1 MIRPKN
7 ETEDLL
13 LSITKNCETLIEQTH
28 RKAEETLEFKMIK
41 PRETFHFK
49 PPIQVKGDWMIG
61 LVDLEV
67 YNSIF
72 NITEENNKFQLY
84 KFPDEKAGSVTYE
97 KVRDKIE
104 KDLCIEDITAED
116 LQDDI
121 IGPIII
127 EEYNEQVTKRMKDEQ
142 YMNILAIYIS
152 SVFQDF
158 ESFLRTQID
167 LVEDDVKLVS
177 DEYNSSFITYELN
190 PGNYNYSD
198 LSEALFYTLQ
208 SEYPSSD
215 SEILIRLDE
224 ITRKTKLVVNSG
236 IIAIRFDEKSFFS
249 TILGFTPG
257 WDYKHYNQYFSQKIV
272 NLSSTNKIH
281 LKCDAIDGSI
291 QDGVRQPILFS
302 LVLDKPA
309 GYKIFSEPETIH
321 YKKIN
326 KSVLNTI
333 TFYLEGDN
341 NEEVDF
347 NGETLTFILQMV
359 KIWTNMFTYNY
370 LYNKWPSI
378 NLKMIVIV
386 SEEDIDQPQ
395 KTFMVV

>member
-13 LSITKNCETLIEQTH
+13 LSITKNCESLSEQTH
-28 RKAEETLEFKMIK
+28 TKPQETLEFRMVK

-49 PPIQVKGDWMIG
+49 PPIQIKGDWMIG
-61 LVDLEV
+61 LTDLEV

-72 NITEENNKFQLY
+72 NITEENNKFELY
-84 KFPDEKAGSVTYE
+84 KFPDEKAGGVTYE
-97 KVRDKIE
+97 KMRNEIE
-104 KDLCIEDITAED
+104 KGLDIEDITLKD

-127 EEYNEQVTKRMKDEQ
+127 EEYEEQVTKRMNDEQ
-142 YMNILAIYIS
+142 YMNILAIYTS

-167 LVEDDVKLVS
+167 LVEDDIKLVL
-177 DEYNSSFITYELN
+177 DEYNSSFITYELE
-190 PGNYNYSD
+190 PGIYTFKD
-198 LSEALFYTLQ
+198 ISEALLNIIQF
-208 SEYPSSD
+208 EYPGPSNVID
-215 SEILIRLDE
+215 IEYDD
-224 ITRKTKLVVNSG
+224 ITMKTKLDVKAG

-257 WDYKHYNQYFSQKIV
+257 WDYKHYNKYISQKIV
-272 NLSSTNKIH
+272 NLSNTNKIH
-281 LKCDAIDGSI
+281 LKCDVIDGSVVNGI
-291 QDGVRQPILFS
+291 KHPILFS
-302 LVLDKPA
+302 FALDKKP
-309 GYKIFSEPETIH
+309 GYKVFSEPETIH

-333 TFYLEGDN
+333 TFYLEDDN

-347 NGETLTFILQMV
+347 NEETLTFTLQMI
-359 KIWTNMFTYNY
+359 KI
-370 LYNKWPSI
+370 
-378 NLKMIVIV
+378 
-386 SEEDIDQPQ
+386 
-395 KTFMVV
+395 